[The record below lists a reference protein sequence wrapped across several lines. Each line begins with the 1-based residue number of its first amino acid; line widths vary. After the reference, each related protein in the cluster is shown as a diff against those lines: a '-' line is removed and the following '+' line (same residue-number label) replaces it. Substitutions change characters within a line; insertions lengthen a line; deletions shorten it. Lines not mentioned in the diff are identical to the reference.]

1 MVRIPDKLYPQQAA
15 PLLCAGVTTYS
26 PSKQFC
32 SYSKVIKAGI
42 LGLGGVGHVGV
53 LIAKAMGHHVIFL
66 SPSYK
71 KMEEALEHLGADV
84 FLASSSA
91 TEMEKAANTL
101 DYILD
106 AVPVVHTLWNRT
118 FHCSSLKG
126 SSS

>member
-1 MVRIPDKLYPQQAA
+1 L
-15 PLLCAGVTTYS
+15 
-26 PSKQFC
+26 KQFC

-66 SPSYK
+66 SPSDK

-84 FLASSSA
+84 FLASSNA

-106 AVPVVHTLWNRT
+106 AVPVVHTLWNPT
-118 FHCSSLKG
+118 FHRSSLKG

>member
-1 MVRIPDKLYPQQAA
+1 
-15 PLLCAGVTTYS
+15 
-26 PSKQFC
+26 
-32 SYSKVIKAGI
+32 
-42 LGLGGVGHVGV
+42 
-53 LIAKAMGHHVIFL
+53 MGHHVIFL